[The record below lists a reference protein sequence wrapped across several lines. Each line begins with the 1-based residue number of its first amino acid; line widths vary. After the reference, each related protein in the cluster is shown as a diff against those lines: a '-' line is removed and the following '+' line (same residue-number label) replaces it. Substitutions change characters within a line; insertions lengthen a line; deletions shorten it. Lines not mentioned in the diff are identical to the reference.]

1 MHGLILDSKT
11 EDVKVAD
18 SADGQTLTG
27 AIHAGD
33 FGGHWLSKTD
43 LDFTIELAGKDV
55 TATITAKNV
64 GDAGGADGDRL
75 ASLFRDSRR

>member
-1 MHGLILDSKT
+1 MP
-11 EDVKVAD
+11 
-18 SADGQTLTG
+18 
-27 AIHAGD
+27 GD

-64 GDAGGADGDRL
+64 GDQEEPMSIGWHPYFAIPERRSHTGTAACSRGGDGAGEQL
-75 ASLFRDSRR
+75 